1 MKRKIA
7 SIIYCLVFLGLTAV
21 AVSSLFS
28 VFSLPKEIR
37 LFAVQTGSMEP
48 AIKTGSLIAV
58 RSEEKY
64 ETGDIITFKISPE
77 ANIKNPKALVTHR
90 IMEVKEARGETVYVT
105 KGDANESVDMENK
118 PHSLVLGKV
127 VYNIPY
133 LGYPA
138 AYAKTPIGFL
148 CLVVIPASV
157 IVYVELSKV
166 FKQLA
171 VFKEKRRRQNFEKE
185 EIKIFRIKLP

>member
-21 AVSSLFS
+21 AISSIFS
-28 VFSLPKEIR
+28 VFRLPREIR

-48 AIKTGSLIAV
+48 AIKTGSLIVV
-58 RSEEKY
+58 RPADQY
-64 ETGDIITFKISPE
+64 QPGDIITFKTSPE

-90 IMEVKEARGETVYVT
+90 IVEEREVKGETFYVT
-105 KGDANESVDMENK
+105 KGDANESVDMENW
-118 PHSLVLGKV
+118 PQTSVLGKV
-127 VYNIPY
+127 IYTLPY
-133 LGYPA
+133 LGHPA

-148 CLVVIPASV
+148 CLVVIPASL
-157 IVYVELSKV
+157 IIYIELSKV

-171 VFKEKRRRQNFEKE
+171 AFNNRRKKQKFEKE
-185 EIKIFRIKLP
+185 EIKILRIKLP